1 MLQRALGQL
10 HRAQHL
16 GDGKAQH
23 LATGPDQEELD
34 HYWERL
40 GEGGDPAAQVC
51 GWLKDKYGLSWQ
63 VVPDG
68 IDDLMNDPD
77 EAKAAKAF
85 AAMLQMKKVDIAELY
100 RAADQT

>member
-1 MLQRALGQL
+1 MDR
-10 HRAQHL
+10 
-16 GDGKAQH
+16 
-23 LATGPDQEELD
+23 
-34 HYWERL
+34 YWEAL
-40 GEGGDPAAQVC
+40 TADGGQESMC

-85 AAMLQMKKVDIAELY
+85 AAMLQMKKLDIEAL
-100 RAADQT
+100 RQAAAA